1 MTGSVSTFAD
11 VALNF
16 GAPAVRGDSVLRA
29 AAARGRRSVMYGDD
43 TWLRLFPGLWAEFD
57 GTTSFY
63 VTDYTEVRILLSVPL
78 LTTLTTSV
86 RLRSPPKGIS
96 ACRHVASRTDRS
108 PILHAR

>member
-63 VTDYTEVRILLSVPL
+63 VTDYTEVRIV
-78 LTTLTTSV
+78 
-86 RLRSPPKGIS
+86 SPVANYIDDFGASAVSAKGNKCMPP
-96 ACRHVASRTDRS
+96 CRFSN
-108 PILHAR
+108 